1 MKWRGNH
8 GATLDHKRLC
18 PERLRQRLPVERPW
32 TVCKGSVVSFF
43 SEIALLNTKCAN
55 DKSFVP
61 LIALNVLSVLAL
73 SSHHTVD
80 KGLTIAIEI
89 VSFVYRYFCLEIL
102 ACVAANEALRLVR
115 STKIGKEKLEILR
128 KTRVP
133 ANPNERLVSHF
144 WLASWLVSHFKILPE
159 TENKHSTSAFSL
171 RGMDKNPLANS
182 PNFPTSCCQWSCECP
197 LPCGRWKSLKWAPKF
212 PANSNEHNSIKG
224 NFGGENSRHFQ
235 HCCFC
240 CRGS

>member
-1 MKWRGNH
+1 MIERLCAEMSQHKKLKPNDAPYHQAMRFLRQEQSMKWRGNH

-18 PERLRQRLPVERPW
+18 LERLRQRLPVERPW

-115 STKIGKEKLEILR
+115 STKIGK
-128 KTRVP
+128 
-133 ANPNERLVSHF
+133 
-144 WLASWLVSHFKILPE
+144 
-159 TENKHSTSAFSL
+159 
-171 RGMDKNPLANS
+171 
-182 PNFPTSCCQWSCECP
+182 
-197 LPCGRWKSLKWAPKF
+197 KS
-212 PANSNEHNSIKG
+212 
-224 NFGGENSRHFQ
+224 
-235 HCCFC
+235 
-240 CRGS
+240 

>member
-1 MKWRGNH
+1 M
-8 GATLDHKRLC
+8 
-18 PERLRQRLPVERPW
+18 
-32 TVCKGSVVSFF
+32 SFF

-133 ANPNERLVSHF
+133 ANPYERLVARESF
-144 WLASWLVSHFKILPE
+144 Q
-159 TENKHSTSAFSL
+159 
-171 RGMDKNPLANS
+171 DS
-182 PNFPTSCCQWSCECP
+182 PRN
-197 LPCGRWKSLKWAPKF
+197 RK
-212 PANSNEHNSIKG
+212 
-224 NFGGENSRHFQ
+224 
-235 HCCFC
+235 
-240 CRGS
+240 